1 MIRKIIN
8 YFKGLFIG
16 AVYRK
21 DDDKEDN
28 IDEI

>member
-1 MIRKIIN
+1 MIKRIIN
-8 YFKGLFIG
+8 YFKGLFYG

-21 DDDKEDN
+21 DDDKEDK